1 MEIERGS
8 GFPARVERCF
18 GERDAAMVL
27 RAYGCALERSGG
39 DTEDHARIANVLIAQ
54 HADPVVVTA
63 ALLAP
68 LHRRDDLSTDEIK
81 SLFGEEMSRLVERSS
96 SDRVLRTDTEAHR
109 MEDLRR
115 WLKSISADVR
125 TLVLR
130 VALRLGT
137 LEELAK
143 QGQDSGQG
151 NGQKDIAQES
161 LELYAP
167 LADRMSMGSLRTR
180 LEDTCFRILQPTI
193 YAEVKGSLQ
202 PIQEGDQIC
211 LSLLE
216 DGVRQLLDQQGIK
229 ATIHGRTKGLYSLYQ
244 KMCRLDSSLEE
255 IMDRIGLRIIVPSV
269 RECYTV
275 LDLLHT
281 RFRPIAGTFD
291 DYIKSPKKNGY
302 QSLHTCVYP
311 IPDASIKP
319 VEFQIRTEAMHREA
333 EYGIAA
339 HWLYKNESEA
349 EAEGQRQLEWIRSL
363 LPAGGENASHAEFVD
378 HLHQQVC
385 GNRLDILSNTKA
397 RSSAFQMVDSAYN

>member
-1 MEIERGS
+1 METERGN

-18 GERDAAMVL
+18 GERDAAIVL
-27 RAYGCALERSGG
+27 RAYGCALDHSGS
-39 DTEDHARIANVLIAQ
+39 DAENHAHIADILLAQ
-54 HADPVVVTA
+54 RADPVVVTA

-68 LHRRDDLSTDEIK
+68 LHRRGDLTSGEIK
-81 SLFGEEMSRLVERSS
+81 SLFGEAMSNLVERSS
-96 SDRVLRTDTEAHR
+96 SDHVLRTDTEAHR

-130 VALRLGT
+130 VALRLGA
-137 LEELAK
+137 LEELVEK
-143 QGQDSGQG
+143 GHD
-151 NGQKDIAQES
+151 QES
-161 LELYAP
+161 DQKEVARETLELYVP

-180 LEDTCFRILQPTI
+180 LEDACFRILQPTI

-202 PIQEGDQIC
+202 PIREGDQIC
-211 LSLLE
+211 LSLLK

-244 KMCRLDSSLEE
+244 KMCRLDSSLKE
-255 IMDRIGLRIIVPSV
+255 IMDRIGLRVIVPSV
-269 RECYTV
+269 KECYTV

-281 RFRPIAGTFD
+281 SFRPIAGTFD

-319 VEFQIRTEAMHREA
+319 VEFQIRTEAMHRKA

-349 EAEGQRQLEWIRSL
+349 KIEGQKQLEWLRSL
-363 LPAGGENASHAEFVD
+363 LPSGEENASHAEFVD
-378 HLHQQVC
+378 HLHQQVY
-385 GNRLDILSNTKA
+385 GNCLDISSNT
-397 RSSAFQMVDSAYN
+397 RTWLYDCQTVDSACN